1 MVLHLRKLIAVALA
15 LIIMVSASS
24 AFALENNQE
33 VCNEDVQVTETV
45 ATEEPVATEKNAATD
60 EITPS
65 QDKEIT
71 EQIPVSFAYLTLCDE
86 KGTKV
91 LDEEKMEIQD
101 NVAAREFVE
110 KTLEDNNLEYRWED
124 LLIRYNDEEI
134 TDENFEEQIIKSGDK
149 LFIIVSKAEQSEAPH
164 DEREFIEEEVSLS
177 VQASKDSIDST
188 HKGAISKATSIMDAA
203 DWSFL
208 FEWGVIGLSRINSVS
223 EADAKKYCTSLA
235 TYIDEIKT
243 AKLNETKSSDN
254 ARTVLALT
262 ALGYYPTDVL
272 GYNLLEPLAD
282 FEYASTPYLSGPI
295 WSLIAIDSHNYS
307 IPQVGKGKTQTTREG
322 LVEAILDSRVG
333 DGWAYSGTVP
343 DVDMTCMAIQALAP
357 YRTSNSKVKAAI
369 DAAVNWLS
377 KQQNSNGSYR
387 SYGVENSESA
397 SQVIA
402 ALTALGIDPN
412 TDSRFIKN
420 GKSVV
425 DSLISFKLS
434 DGGFKHI
441 DSDVKYNN
449 LATFQGCYALTAYK
463 RFMSGNLSLYDM
475 TDITLV
481 EFGATPAARD
491 KIIDK
496 IDKDVKPETGGAS
509 AMGKT
514 FSLGGKTIKLGTTD
528 ISGDLTG
535 TENATGSKN
544 VYNSV
549 AEKQK
554 LMRVLPWI
562 YCGIGA
568 LAALALVLLLRNR
581 KAE

>member
-15 LIIMVSASS
+15 LIIMVSASP

-45 ATEEPVATEKNAATD
+45 AAEEPVATEKNAATD

-71 EQIPVSFAYLTLCDE
+71 EQTPVSFAYLTLCDE

-177 VQASKDSIDST
+177 VQASKYSIDST

-235 TYIDEIKT
+235 THIDEKQS
-243 AKLNETKSSDN
+243 AKLHETSSSDN

-307 IPQVGKGKTQTTREG
+307 IPQAGKGKTQTTREG

-357 YRTSNSKVKAAI
+357 YRTSNSEVKAAI
-369 DAAVNWLS
+369 GAAVKWLS

-397 SQVIA
+397 SQVIV

-412 TDSRFIKN
+412 TDSRFVKY

-441 DSDVKYNN
+441 DSERTYDN